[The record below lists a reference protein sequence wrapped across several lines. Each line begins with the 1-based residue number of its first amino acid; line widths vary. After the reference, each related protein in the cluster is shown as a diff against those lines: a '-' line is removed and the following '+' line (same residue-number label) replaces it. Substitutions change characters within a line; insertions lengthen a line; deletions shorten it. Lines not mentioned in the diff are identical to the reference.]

1 MNKQFLILG
10 IMASLMVGCSF
21 RNENLIDPNL
31 REAELLGEVAKAK
44 SQVKSAKETQANVA
58 EARKLQDEREYEL
71 SYAKSDEA
79 LLKARLALALAERDS
94 AVRSDSLVFRALSME
109 QQDKT
114 AYENVLKERKAV
126 HGGAQ

>member
-1 MNKQFLILG
+1 MNKQFLTLG
-10 IMASLMVGCSF
+10 MIACLLVGCSF
-21 RNENLIDPNL
+21 RNEVLIDPNL
-31 REAELLGEVAKAK
+31 REAELLGDVAKAK
-44 SQVKSAKETQANVA
+44 GQEKSAKETKANVA
-58 EARKLQDEREYEL
+58 EARKLQDEREYES

-94 AVRSDSLVFRALSME
+94 AIHNDSLALRALSME

-114 AYENVLKERKAV
+114 AYQNILKERKAA